1 MIKFLN
7 LIVLF
12 SFLIFSPKLFANEMW
27 EFVKDTEYC
36 YIQSIP
42 VETKIPEGKMR
53 GKHGILVYRMHKD
66 PQLFVQIT
74 AGFDYKSSDSII
86 VKIDDNNYS
95 FYTDEDTAW
104 AEEDKKVINA
114 MRRGLSFITTGVS
127 GKGTKVTDIYTLK
140 GFTSAVNKLTKDC

>member
-7 LIVLF
+7 LIALF
-12 SFLIFSPKLFANEMW
+12 LFLVFSPKLFADEAW

-36 YIQSIP
+36 YIQSVPIDS
-42 VETKIPEGKMR
+42 KIPEGKMR

-66 PQLFVQIT
+66 PDLIVQIT
-74 AGFDYKSSDSII
+74 AGFDYKSSDSIT
-86 VKIDDNNYS
+86 VKIDDENYS
-95 FYTDEDTAW
+95 FYADDDTAW

-114 MRRGLSFITTGVS
+114 MKRGLSFITTGVS
-127 GKGTKVTDIYTLK
+127 SKGTKVIDSYTLK